1 MRGRGCLAPAAIV
14 REVFY
19 ELLSEEYARPH
30 ALGRCMAKHNTPQ
43 MQEEADGIMKSSVG
57 FNGRGINSEVNV
69 GAKGN
74 VELFRSFKFVLAFD
88 NR

>member
-1 MRGRGCLAPAAIV
+1 
-14 REVFY
+14 
-19 ELLSEEYARPH
+19 
-30 ALGRCMAKHNTPQ
+30 MAKHNTPQ